1 MAKKKPK
8 GHEAEAYGYRIA
20 TEAVGNGWSVTVS
33 HKPKPDAKV
42 RIVAERD
49 GFDFEGQALDW
60 GHDWTLENRPYSV
73 EVQAADKGG
82 FVGQVLD
89 ASGFDVWRSG
99 ACSDGDEAKAT
110 CDAFVHARRQHD
122 QLVLAE
128 RKKLRANA
136 RMMEA
141 DYRATEVE
149 ALGAIDEAKATLK
162 AVEKDREQLRK
173 DLESPQI
180 EFNFIAE
187 LERQKVKNL
196 RGLGSKPE
204 AKQADLEEHI
214 AQGGVGSEVM
224 ADKLRGHLRRVKP
237 EEATSV

>member
-8 GHEAEAYGYRIA
+8 GHEAEAFGYRIT
-20 TEAVGNGWSVTVS
+20 TEAVGNGWSVTIS
-33 HKPKPDAKV
+33 HKPKPDAKA

-60 GHDWTLENRPYSV
+60 GNDWALENRPYPV
-73 EVQAADKGG
+73 EVTAADKGG
-82 FVGQVLD
+82 FIGKVLD

-99 ACSDGDEAKAT
+99 ACSDGDEAQAM

-128 RKKLRANA
+128 RRKLRANA
-136 RMMEA
+136 RMLEA

-162 AVEKDREQLRK
+162 AVEKDREQLRR
-173 DLESPQI
+173 DLDAPQI
-180 EFNFIAE
+180 EFNFISE

-196 RGLGSKPE
+196 RGLGPKSDV
-204 AKQADLEEHI
+204 AQVDLE
-214 AQGGVGSEVM
+214 
-224 ADKLRGHLRRVKP
+224 VKDG
-237 EEATSV
+237 EAPTPV